1 MSKPQ
6 KSTDLSQIGQILS
19 ELLDG
24 MVVAAFEDA
33 AGSRMRF
40 EYQKSNYT
48 KNHTV
53 PGVVTLDLKGNW
65 WIGEHKE

>member
-1 MSKPQ
+1 
-6 KSTDLSQIGQILS
+6 
-19 ELLDG
+19 